1 MARKPSKIL
10 TKREAKAVE
19 KEKEAL
25 AIEKEIKKLQKQ
37 VEKLRSG
44 KTKVDPQ
51 DVVEE
56 ETPLGEQELSATEGT
71 PVS

>member
-1 MARKPSKIL
+1 MSRKPSKIL

-25 AIEKEIKKLQKQ
+25 AIEKEIKKLQRQ

-44 KTKVDPQ
+44 KTKVSAEDIP
-51 DVVEE
+51 EE
-56 ETPLGEQELSATEGT
+56 APLGEQELSATEGA